1 VSRYH
6 GRQGAGAARRAREQR
21 RREAQARNAV
31 TSPHRRR
38 AARRPCPTGKVRYA
52 DERAARV
59 ELVGLV
65 ISRNRGDAR
74 RHERRVYQCPRCFGW
89 HTTSKPKK
97 PLRMSWKAW
106 RERLR
111 RGPRPAAA

>member
-1 VSRYH
+1 M
-6 GRQGAGAARRAREQR
+6 AREKR
-21 RREAQARNAV
+21 RREAQARNRL
-31 TSPHRRR
+31 TTPERRA
-38 AARRPCPTGKVRYA
+38 AARRPCPTGKVRYR

-74 RHERRVYQCPRCFGW
+74 RHERRVYECHRCFGW

-97 PLRMSWKAW
+97 PRTVPWKAW
-106 RERLR
+106 REWLR
-111 RGPRPAAA
+111 NPRNRKAAAA